1 MSLGLSMDVAA
12 LTDHYEVLPLSPL
25 RIGSSA
31 MACRLA
37 GSTYST
43 LKGRKL
49 QPVVKLLPQKSNPTL
64 TVRELQEAMF
74 QAQQR
79 RNRKDRDDA
88 WRGEWQQNMTKV

>member
-1 MSLGLSMDVAA
+1 MDVAA
-12 LTDHYEVLPLSPL
+12 LTHHYEVLPLSPL

-31 MACRLA
+31 MDCRLA

-43 LKGRKL
+43 LFEGRKL

-74 QAQQR
+74 RFNSVETA
-79 RNRKDRDDA
+79 KTVMMH
-88 WRGEWQQNMTKV
+88 GEGNGSRI